1 MKSIWNWER
10 MEIWSSWKRCYSIA
24 VGERLTPRGFL
35 GGWGDGGGVGGG
47 GGGGGG
53 RSKGILGGI
62 LFCGDLKG
70 GKDAVNGL
78 FLLLTLDRF
87 GEETEATKDVH
98 VPLVAFNL
106 NGLERLP
113 YGGCSAA
120 ADAFVGRM
128 SGQPMRCEIGALVT
142 HRQRNYFDDDSIRF
156 LCVVLNWFVTHFFS
170 SSFFF
175 FGYISIS
182 LSSFIQCYQLTL
194 INWLSSNYRYWFTV
208 VIVVSSATR
217 SFVCSWFSKG
227 INWDSFIDSK
237 SQGSFMG
244 FTAWYASITTVI
256 EDSLTWQQGAG
267 IEGEATA
274 IYP

>member
-1 MKSIWNWER
+1 MQCSSRCFCRPDEWPTDEVWNWRVGYASPAQLFRWRLDPLPLCRLELIR
-10 MEIWSSWKRCYSIA
+10 YS
-24 VGERLTPRGFL
+24 
-35 GGWGDGGGVGGG
+35 
-47 GGGGGG
+47 
-53 RSKGILGGI
+53 
-62 LFCGDLKG
+62 
-70 GKDAVNGL
+70 
-78 FLLLTLDRF
+78 
-87 GEETEATKDVH
+87 
-98 VPLVAFNL
+98 
-106 NGLERLP
+106 
-113 YGGCSAA
+113 
-120 ADAFVGRM
+120 
-128 SGQPMRCEIGALVT
+128 
-142 HRQRNYFDDDSIRF
+142 
-156 LCVVLNWFVTHFFS
+156 FFFFF
-170 SSFFF
+170 FFF